1 MTNRDYGV
9 WLIPILTALAVY
21 FPMYSGSPPEGSVPA
36 SVAAP
41 TPGEPA
47 KEKKETTASG
57 EILLRQFLCAD
68 LTTQAGCLKVSDLRI
83 LIATV
88 PDPMDSGLAHLF
100 DRQLASIQR
109 ALERSGYVLDRFN
122 LPWTDKPDNPK
133 TDADKLVKGG
143 KEIAEYTLDRR
154 KYPKLPKSAEGSE
167 PEEWVKELPRR
178 QREPGVIL
186 FRKPYKQ
193 EVLLLFLIGETPTAG
208 IYKTAFTNALKQ
220 IDTMCVAGRQR
231 LCQMV
236 PVLAPTFSGSVDA
249 LSGTIQQWNARLTNY
264 PGWSFNVHSGSA
276 TAIDKAQFLKGI
288 ESNTEFSATIA
299 PDAAAL
305 DCVLN
310 ALEVKPKD
318 KIALLFET
326 GTGYGASGAQMAKVE
341 ASRRQNDQPAS
352 DGPCPRRSVSITHL
366 RYPVHISQLRK
377 AAEKVRGSDKEAA
390 KETPRIRP
398 RNLRL
403 SLEEGDDPKDIVPP
417 FSKFETFSTELVLAN
432 ILTTISRE
440 RIGYVGLFSTDIRD
454 QIFLA
459 NEIRKHAPNVVLF
472 TFGADLVYL
481 HSDVNLDFQG
491 MLVASTY
498 PLFSNN
504 QFWTYPFSGNQ
515 YRLQFADHT
524 AQGVYNATL
533 ALLGGKVLEKM
544 LEYGNPFPQE
554 GTQSKPG
561 IWISAVGKDELWP
574 VAYFATTDKDNYL
587 YIAERNANP
596 IPRADR
602 KVYYSYR
609 IVYLLVILGVLSLI
623 ASAFLIADSS
633 PRLSRFRAVGYF
645 QRHTVGLA
653 RLLSDFP
660 SNIEFERRT
669 YLFSLSI
676 SLLTLAIILARLGAR
691 LLVKVPTDSL
701 CTRFFFLD
709 YTFVILVVPAAAAT
723 VLVARK
729 TILSAAAR
737 WKIAG
742 KSRMSQISFFL
753 FTIAAP
759 VCILILALLFARD
772 MCGLGAVRH
781 FFLNLRMF
789 NIGSGLSLL
798 LPLFFVG
805 SSVVVFFVC
814 VFRRLRGLEE
824 LGDPKSGRFL
834 EFGTKSFVGLEAA
847 ETKVRKVLSC
857 SSFKLPMAVVVTLLV
872 GAPCGF
878 IFIFRLVRSI
888 EVGSFYL
895 FFGATFFLAYVAIAL
910 ACLRF
915 FSLWQAT
922 RNLLRRLAYHPMES
936 SFRTLPKELL
946 GATALTFSGAFKPF
960 SGLDFSV
967 KQAGAVAKV
976 AKNIGAQIPGL
987 EPAAT
992 EAERALYH
1000 AQEAEAKNDWKES
1013 LVLRRQAHSAL
1024 SRLCQI
1030 LADALDPYWKL
1041 TEQSSRWN
1049 LKNEEHKEFIKQ
1061 AEHFLAMRVVTFLF
1075 HIFFH
1080 LKNLLGFIFIGL
1092 LLMLF
1097 AATSYPFQPREW
1109 ILWLNWALIL
1119 GAVFLT
1125 MIFFIQ
1131 MNRNSIISHLTQ
1143 TNPGRLDWNADF
1155 ITRLLVYGVAPVL
1168 ALLSAQF
1175 PDTLRQIVSWLG
1187 PAKGG

>member
-1 MTNRDYGV
+1 VGG
-9 WLIPILTALAVY
+9 A
-21 FPMYSGSPPEGSVPA
+21 
-36 SVAAP
+36 
-41 TPGEPA
+41 A
-47 KEKKETTASG
+47 KEKNEAKASG
-57 EILLRQFLCAD
+57 EILLRQFFCAD
-68 LTTQAGCLKVSDLRI
+68 LTTQAGCLEPSDLRI
-83 LIATV
+83 LLATV

-100 DRQLASIQR
+100 DRQVASIQR

-122 LPWTDKPDNPK
+122 LPWSDKPDNPK

-143 KEIAEYTLDRR
+143 KDIAEYTLDRR
-154 KYPKLPKSAEGSE
+154 RYPKLPKSAEGAE
-167 PEEWVKELPRR
+167 PEWVKELPRR

-208 IYKTAFTNALKQ
+208 IYKTAFTNALNQ
-220 IDTMCVAGRQR
+220 IDA
-231 LCQMV
+231 LCGARWPV
-236 PVLAPTFSGSVDA
+236 LCHDLPVLAPTFSGSVDA
-249 LSGTIQQWNARLTNY
+249 LSSTIQQWNARRKTL
-264 PGWSFNVHSGSA
+264 PSWSFNIVSGSA
-276 TAIDKAQFLKGI
+276 TAIDKAQFLKDIG
-288 ESNTEFSATIA
+288 SNTKFSATIA
-299 PDAAAL
+299 PDAGAL

-310 ALEVKPKD
+310 ALHVKPKD
-318 KIALLFET
+318 RIAVLFEA
-326 GTGYGASGAQMAKVE
+326 GTGYGAQMAKVE
-341 ASRRQNDQPAS
+341 ASSRQNEEPAS
-352 DGPCPRRSVSITHL
+352 DGLCPRLDLSITHL
-366 RYPVHISQLRK
+366 PYPVHISQLRK
-377 AAEKVRGSDKEAA
+377 AAEKLKGSDKEAA
-390 KETPRIRP
+390 KEAPRIRP

-417 FSKFETFSTELVLAN
+417 FSKFETFSTELLLSNV
-432 ILTTISRE
+432 LTTISRE
-440 RIGYVGLFSTDIRD
+440 RIGYVGLVSTDIRD

-459 NEIRKHAPNVVLF
+459 NEIRRHAPNVVLF
-472 TFGADLVYL
+472 TLGADLIYL
-481 HSDVNLDFQG
+481 HSDINLDFQG

-498 PLFSNN
+498 PLFSKN
-504 QFWTYPFSGNQ
+504 QLWTYPFQLWTYPFSGNR

-524 AQGVYNATL
+524 SQGVYNATL
-533 ALLGGKVLEKM
+533 ALIGGKAPEAM
-544 LEYGNPFPQE
+544 LEYGDPFPE
-554 GTQSKPG
+554 KLTQPKPG
-561 IWISAVGKDELWP
+561 IWISAVGKDDLWP
-574 VAYFATTDKDNYL
+574 VAYFAATDNDNYL
-587 YIAERNANP
+587 YAASRSPIA
-596 IPRADR
+596 IPRAEWNAA
-602 KVYYSYR
+602 VYSPYRIVSYR
-609 IVYLLVILGVLSLI
+609 IVYPLVILGVLSLI

-645 QRHTVGLA
+645 QGRTVWLA

-660 SNIEFERRT
+660 SKDIEFERRT
-669 YLFSLSI
+669 YLFSFSV

-691 LLVKVPTDSL
+691 LLVKVPTDDL

-729 TILSAAAR
+729 TIRSAAAR
-737 WKIAG
+737 WKVADEH
-742 KSRMSQISFFL
+742 RMSQIFFFL

-759 VCILILALLFARD
+759 VGILILALLFAHD
-772 MCGLGAVRH
+772 MCRLSAFGQ

-805 SSVVVFFVC
+805 SSVVLFFVWS
-814 VFRRLRGLEE
+814 FRRLRGLEE
-824 LGDPKSGRFL
+824 LGDPESRRFL
-834 EFGTKSFVGLEAA
+834 EFGTKSFVGLEAEEA
-847 ETKVRKVLSC
+847 NVRRVLSC

-872 GAPCGF
+872 GVPCGF

-922 RNLLRRLAYHPMES
+922 RNLLRRLAYHPIEI
-936 SFRTLPKELL
+936 SFRTLPKERL

-967 KQAGAVAKV
+967 KQAGALVKL
-976 AKNIGAQIPGL
+976 AKNMGAQISGL

-992 EAERALYH
+992 EAERVLYH
-1000 AQEAEAKNDWKES
+1000 AQEAAAKNDWKES

-1024 SRLCQI
+1024 SRVCQI
-1030 LADALDPYWKL
+1030 LADALNPYWKL
-1041 TEQSSRWN
+1041 SEPLSRWN
-1049 LKNEEHKEFIKQ
+1049 LKNEEHKELIKQ

-1092 LLMLF
+1092 LLMLL

-1155 ITRLLVYGVAPVL
+1155 ITKLLVYGAAPVL

-1175 PDTLRQIVSWLG
+1175 PETLRQIVAWLG

>member
-1 MTNRDYGV
+1 MNNRDYGV
-9 WLIPILTALAVY
+9 WLIPILAALVVY
-21 FPMYSGSPPEGSVPA
+21 SPMYSGSPPEGSVPA
-36 SVAAP
+36 RVAAP
-41 TPGEPA
+41 TAGEAA
-47 KEKKETTASG
+47 KEKKETKASG
-57 EILLRQFLCAD
+57 EILLRQFFCAD
-68 LTTQAGCLKVSDLRI
+68 LTTQAGCLEPSDLRI
-83 LIATV
+83 LLATV

-100 DRQLASIQR
+100 DRQVASIQR

-122 LPWTDKPDNPK
+122 LPWSDKPDNPK

-154 KYPKLPKSAEGSE
+154 RYPKLPKSAEGEE
-167 PEEWVKELPRR
+167 PEWVKELPRR

-208 IYKTAFTNALKQ
+208 IYKTAFINALKQ
-220 IDTMCVAGRQR
+220 IDTMCVAGRQQ
-231 LCQMV
+231 LCQSV

-249 LSGTIQQWNARLTNY
+249 LSSTIQQWNARLTNY
-264 PGWSFNVHSGSA
+264 PRWSFNVDSGSA
-276 TAIDKAQFLKGI
+276 TAINKAQFLKDI
-288 ESNTEFSATIA
+288 ESNTKFSATIA

-305 DCVLN
+305 DCVLKV
-310 ALEVKPKD
+310 LEVKPKD
-318 KIALLFET
+318 KIALLSEA
-326 GTGYGASGAQMAKVE
+326 GTGYGAQIEAKFKE
-341 ASRRQNDQPAS
+341 PAFG
-352 DGPCPRRSVSITHL
+352 GPCLRRSELSSITRL
-366 RYPVHISQLRK
+366 SYPVHISQLRK
-377 AAEKVRGSDKEAA
+377 AAEKMRGSDKEAA
-390 KETPRIRP
+390 KEAPRIRP

-403 SLEEGDDPKDIVPP
+403 SLEEGDDPKDILPP
-417 FSKFETFSTELVLAN
+417 FSKYETFSTELVLSN

-459 NEIRKHAPNVVLF
+459 NEIRRHAPNVVLF
-472 TFGADLVYL
+472 TVGADLIYL

-498 PLFSNN
+498 PLFSKN
-504 QFWTYPFSGNQ
+504 QLWTYPFSSNQ

-524 AQGVYNATL
+524 SQGVYNATL
-533 ALLGGKVLEKM
+533 ALLGGKVPEEM
-544 LEYGNPFPQE
+544 LEYGDPFPRE
-554 GTQSKPG
+554 STQSKPG

-574 VAYFATTDKDNYL
+574 VAYFATTDNDNYL
-587 YIAERNANP
+587 YHAAERSSKE
-596 IPRADR
+596 IPRAEWNAA
-602 KVYYSYR
+602 VYYSYR

-633 PRLSRFRAVGYF
+633 PRLSRFPAIRYF
-645 QRHTVGLA
+645 QGRTVWLA

-660 SNIEFERRT
+660 SKDIEFERQT
-669 YLFSLSI
+669 YLFSFSV
-676 SLLTLAIILARLGAR
+676 SLLTLAIMLARLGAR
-691 LLVKVPTDSL
+691 LLVKEPTDSL

-729 TILSAAAR
+729 TIRSAAAR
-737 WKIAG
+737 WKVAR
-742 KSRMSQISFFL
+742 KHRMSQIFFSL

-759 VCILILALLFARD
+759 VCILILALLFAHD
-772 MCGLGAVRH
+772 MCGLGAFRQ

-805 SSVVVFFVC
+805 SSVVLFFVW

-824 LGDPKSGRFL
+824 LGDPESRRFL
-834 EFGTKSFVGLEAA
+834 EFGTKSFVGLEAEEA
-847 ETKVRKVLSC
+847 NVRRVLSC
-857 SSFKLPMAVVVTLLV
+857 SSFKLRMAVVVTLLV
-872 GAPCGF
+872 GVPCAF

-895 FFGATFFLAYVAIAL
+895 FFGATFFFAYVAIAL

-922 RNLLRRLAYHPMES
+922 RKLLRRLAYHPMAI
-936 SFRTLPKELL
+936 SFRTLPKERL

-967 KQAGAVAKV
+967 KQAGALVRLAKSM
-976 AKNIGAQIPGL
+976 GAQISGL

-1000 AQEAEAKNDWKES
+1000 AQEAEAKNDWKKS

-1030 LADALDPYWKL
+1030 LADALNPYWTL
-1041 TEQSSRWN
+1041 SEPLSRWN
-1049 LKNEEHKEFIKQ
+1049 LKNEEHKELIKQ
-1061 AEHFLAMRVVTFLF
+1061 AEYFLAMRVVTFLF

-1092 LLMLF
+1092 LLMLL

-1143 TNPGRLDWNADF
+1143 TDPGRLDWNADF
-1155 ITRLLVYGVAPVL
+1155 ITRLLVYGAAPVL

-1175 PDTLRQIVSWLG
+1175 PDTLRQIVAWLG